1 MNLLLLDFPNVQ
13 THQPQVLQFQGVKCG
28 WQSDLGARMWEAF
41 INIWPWT
48 SSVCNIVLVFALELH
63 RVQHL

>member
-1 MNLLLLDFPNVQ
+1 
-13 THQPQVLQFQGVKCG
+13 
-28 WQSDLGARMWEAF
+28 MWEAF

-48 SSVCNIVLVFALELH
+48 SSVCNIVLVLALELH